1 MSTDSTTTT
10 APQSTDR
17 THQAGRVPDS
27 TLPTADIPLAPDEQR
42 AYLVE
47 VHAVDTPTGR
57 EYHAVYATVSGK
69 WAVRAVAAPDQSLP
83 TTTEIDRHGG
93 TRVSW
98 ATRQRF
104 KQRLNQFHPDCGGE
118 QA

>member
-69 WAVRAVAAPDQSLP
+69 WAVRAVADPHEALP
-83 TTTEIDRHGG
+83 ATMPIDRNAG
-93 TRVSW
+93 TRVPWS
-98 ATRQRF
+98 ARQRF
-104 KQRLNQFHPDCGGE
+104 NQRIRRLHLSGGE